1 MTDNIKITE
10 DAKIINIIV
19 DCPHCK
25 SPVEI
30 VQLNCRIFRHGILRS
45 NGTQI
50 GPHSSK
56 ELCDFYVANDKIY
69 GCGKPFKIE
78 NGINNNEF
86 VAVICDY
93 I

>member
-1 MTDNIKITE
+1 MSHKIE
-10 DAKIINIIV
+10 DSKIINIII
-19 DCPHCK
+19 DCPHCNC
-25 SPVEI
+25 PMEI

-45 NGTQI
+45 NGMQI

-56 ELCDFYVANDKIY
+56 ELCDYYVTNNKIY

-78 NGINNNEF
+78 NGINTNEF